1 MRIAII
7 PARGGSKR
15 IPKKN
20 IRSFCGKPIIARSIE
35 AAIESELFDHVIV
48 STDCQEI
55 AKIAKDYGAEVPF
68 VRPAELS
75 NDVATTR
82 VVVNHTINWVNDN
95 LGDVEHACCLYA
107 TAPFVTAKAIKQ
119 SFAQLMEVGTD
130 FCFTVTSFASP
141 IQRALFMND
150 AGHVEMFTPHQLQ
163 TRSQDLVEAY
173 HDAGQFYWGKAE
185 AFLRGDIMYS
195 NHATPFIVPRY
206 QVQDIDTEEDW
217 VFAERIFLAGKM

>member
-1 MRIAII
+1 MKIAII

-15 IPKKN
+15 IPRKN
-20 IRSFCGKPIIARSIE
+20 IRPFCDKPIIARSIE

-55 AKIAKDYGAEVPF
+55 AEIARSYGAETPF
-68 VRPAELS
+68 VRPTELS
-75 NDVATTR
+75 SDVATTR

-95 LGDVEHACCLYA
+95 LGEVDYACCLYA
-107 TAPFVTAKAIKQ
+107 TAPFVTAEAIRQ
-119 SFAQLMEVGTD
+119 SFAQLLDVGSD
-130 FCFTVTSFASP
+130 FCFTVTSFPSP
-141 IQRALFMND
+141 IQRALFMD
-150 AGHVEMFTPHQLQ
+150 DSGQVEMFSPEHLQ
-163 TRSQDLVEAY
+163 SRSQDLIAAY

-195 NHATPFIVPRY
+195 SHATPYIVPRY

-217 VFAERIFLAGKM
+217 VFAERIFVAGRM

>member
-130 FCFTVTSFASP
+130 F
-141 IQRALFMND
+141 AL
-150 AGHVEMFTPHQLQ
+150 P
-163 TRSQDLVEAY
+163 
-173 HDAGQFYWGKAE
+173 
-185 AFLRGDIMYS
+185 
-195 NHATPFIVPRY
+195 
-206 QVQDIDTEEDW
+206 
-217 VFAERIFLAGKM
+217 

>member
-1 MRIAII
+1 LNIAII

-20 IRSFCGKPIIARSIE
+20 IRPFCGKPIIARSIE
-35 AAIESELFDHVIV
+35 AAFESELFDLVIV

-55 AKIAKDYGAEVPF
+55 AELARNYGAEVPF
-68 VRPAELS
+68 TRPDELS
-75 NDVATTR
+75 DDLATTR
-82 VVVNHTINWVNDN
+82 VVVNHTINWVTNN
-95 LGDVEHACCLYA
+95 LGKVEYACCLYA
-107 TAPFVTAKAIKQ
+107 TAPFVTARVIRQ
-119 SFAQLMEVGTD
+119 SFAQMLEVGTD
-130 FCFTVTSFASP
+130 FCFTVTSYPSP

-150 AGHVEMFTPHQLQ
+150 SGHVEMFTPQNLQ
-163 TRSQDLVEAY
+163 SRSQDLVEAY

-217 VFAERIFLAGKM
+217 VFAERIFLAGRM